1 MFPCHPVAAHS
12 TGGWRQAC
20 VGSARGLHGI
30 QAGGQPF
37 PPAFPAPH
45 QLEPGPLPADHGLG
59 FDQGEGVSPGA
70 PYSAQEDPEQPVGGS
85 QAWPRRGALE
95 DGQLVPQREIL
106 EDPGAAGCEHTE
118 EACEDEGGHA
128 GIIDQTGRQFN
139 VDEADGVN
147 RRHRPMN

>member
-1 MFPCHPVAAHS
+1 MTVS
-12 TGGWRQAC
+12 
-20 VGSARGLHGI
+20 GLTK
-30 QAGGQPF
+30 
-37 PPAFPAPH
+37 
-45 QLEPGPLPADHGLG
+45 ERT
-59 FDQGEGVSPGA
+59 
-70 PYSAQEDPEQPVGGS
+70 SAQPLHVRHKRNPEQSVGGS

-106 EDPGAAGCEHTE
+106 EDQGAAGCEHTE

-147 RRHRPMN
+147 RRHGVGAVSRV